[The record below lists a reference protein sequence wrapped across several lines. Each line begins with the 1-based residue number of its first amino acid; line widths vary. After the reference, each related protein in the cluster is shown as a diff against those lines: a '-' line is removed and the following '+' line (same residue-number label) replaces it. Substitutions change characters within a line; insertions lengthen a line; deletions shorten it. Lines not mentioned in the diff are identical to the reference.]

1 VLRRHRP
8 GEVGPSVAA
17 FSGSCVLW
25 NSTVE
30 VAVAAKDMPDEVRA
44 ITTQL
49 EKLLDTKDKGG
60 NVAGNA
66 VCGVYAFYDYDG
78 EPIYVGQTYEK
89 LRSRIRRHL
98 TNQRTDAVAMNVLDP
113 FEVADIEMWPFYVLD
128 AEKPDVRAE
137 TLTAA
142 EYTVYQQLIKAS
154 TFGAIL
160 NEKEISAGKKIELP
174 PSVRGRIIPEPLYT
188 QRRHADVRIARRA
201 STIASLARVVSERD
215 VQKGLRRT
223 LLTQVRRLDHLAK
236 KRLEEVGGEVAA
248 EKPGEET
255 GESTE

>member
-1 VLRRHRP
+1 M
-8 GEVGPSVAA
+8 EVV
-17 FSGSCVLW
+17 
-25 NSTVE
+25 
-30 VAVAAKDMPDEVRA
+30 VAAKDMPDDVRA
-44 ITTQL
+44 IISEL
-49 EKLLDTKDKGG
+49 EKVLDAKDKGG

-78 EPIYVGQTYEK
+78 EPIYVGQTYER

-113 FEVADIEMWPFYVLD
+113 FEVAEIEMWPFYGL
-128 AEKPDVRAE
+128 EKEKTEQRNAV
-137 TLTAA
+137 LTAA
-142 EYTVYQQLIKAS
+142 EYTVYQQLLESS

-160 NEKEISAGKKIELP
+160 NEKEIGTGKKMKLP

-188 QRRHADVRIARRA
+188 QRKHADIRIARRA
-201 STIASLARVVSERD
+201 NTIASLARVISERD

-223 LLTQVRRLDHLAK
+223 LLTQARRLEHLAK
-236 KRLEEVGGEVAA
+236 QRLEEVGGEVTA
-248 EKPGEET
+248 EQPGEET